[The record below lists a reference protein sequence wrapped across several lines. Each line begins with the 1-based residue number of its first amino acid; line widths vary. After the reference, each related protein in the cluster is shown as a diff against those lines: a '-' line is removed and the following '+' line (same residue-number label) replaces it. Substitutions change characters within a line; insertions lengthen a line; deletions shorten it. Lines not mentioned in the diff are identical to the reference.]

1 ARAIQKMKSTE
12 STDLEIFVMSFRA
25 VASRKSS
32 KKKVG
37 ASMRNSSV
45 SVSSEPGAGHSE
57 LSNGMIIKPG
67 HQSGGG
73 HLNDDEPNREQ
84 AITSGSEFGRHKV
97 ANCRCRN
104 EVFSN
109 VFVAFRCVRGQ
120 LSADDAEQAFTT
132 WVENTGS

>member
-1 ARAIQKMKSTE
+1 MQEQRELRASPLMATKS
-12 STDLEIFVMSFRA
+12 
-25 VASRKSS
+25 
-32 KKKVG
+32 
-37 ASMRNSSV
+37 
-45 SVSSEPGAGHSE
+45 P
-57 LSNGMIIKPG
+57 P
-67 HQSGGG
+67 
-73 HLNDDEPNREQ
+73 REQ
-84 AITSGSEFGRHKV
+84 AITSASEFDRHEV